1 MMRAHQQREP
11 YWVHAIL
18 DWQWTLLTARLALT
32 SAYVLG
38 GLTKVFD
45 FPAAV
50 AEMMRFGLSPGWL
63 WATLSILVELGCSA
77 LGGVGVL
84 TAVAMLVA
92 NNFWAAPAGSQLHVA
107 NDFFE
112 HVGLI
117 AGFVLVALIADR
129 SSETGQ
135 GKISSTPVLQ
145 QGSAKNVRPKPLLH
159 RADLLGIRSA

>member
-1 MMRAHQQREP
+1 MLGSVMRAHQQREP

-18 DWQWTLLTARLALT
+18 DWQWTLPAARIALT
-32 SAYVLG
+32 GGYVLG
-38 GLTKVFD
+38 GLTKLFD

-77 LGGVGVL
+77 LVISGYLVWLGAGGLGVL

-92 NNFWAAPAGSQLHVA
+92 HNFWAAPAGAQLRVA
-107 NDFFE
+107 NDFCE
-112 HVGLI
+112 HLGLI

-129 SSETGQ
+129 SRETGRR
-135 GKISSTPVLQ
+135 KISQTPVLQ
-145 QGSAKNVRPKPLLH
+145 
-159 RADLLGIRSA
+159 